1 MDEPG
6 LAWEGSQPLAEPPP
20 GSPAP
25 RGLPVRAWGVAFA
38 LLAAVVAGGV
48 LLLSAGSSAPSSP
61 VSLAAYSST
70 QQLGYRF
77 KVTISASAS
86 GFNFSINGSG
96 ALNVRPSVSGSMNV
110 SVLGQTYNEV
120 FSGPYIYVQTAPSSW
135 YRTPVPASAQ
145 ASTEQ
150 NPTAELDYLR
160 AAGNVTDV
168 GPAALDGVVTT
179 HYHALVDLGA
189 LASVEGDPQTPQQ
202 IAAVEHEIGGSTL
215 PIDVW
220 IDSSHLVRRLSL
232 SLPIKQDGVTVNA
245 SLTLDFLSY
254 GAQPVVAP
262 PPASEVTET
271 PPPSGA

>member
-1 MDEPG
+1 MDEHG
-6 LAWEGSQPLAEPPP
+6 LAWEGSQPLAEPAPEL
-20 GSPAP
+20 PAS

-38 LLAAVVAGGV
+38 LLAAVVTGGV
-48 LLLSAGSSAPSSP
+48 LLLNSESASSSSP

-77 KVTISASAS
+77 KITISASTS

-96 ALNVRPSVSGSMNV
+96 ALNVRPSVSGSMNL
-110 SVLGQTYNEV
+110 SVLGQTYDEV
-120 FSGPYIYVQTAPSSW
+120 FSGSYVYVQAAASSW
-135 YRTPVPASAQ
+135 YRVPLPASAQ

-168 GPAALDGVVTT
+168 GPAALDGLVTT
-179 HYHALVDLGA
+179 HYHALVDLGQ
-189 LASVEGDPQTPQQ
+189 LASVEGDAVSPQQ
-202 IAAVEHEIGGSTL
+202 IAELEKALGGSAL

-220 IDSSHLVRRLSL
+220 IDGSHLVRRLSIL
-232 SLPIKQDGVTVNA
+232 LPIKQNGVSVNA

-254 GAQPVVAP
+254 GAQPVVAAP
-262 PPASEVTET
+262 P
-271 PPPSGA
+271 